1 VSLGLL
7 VALPAARLTA
17 QPAHAPLAPER
28 ASEAYLRALVA
39 EARAREL
46 AEARTWHVLLHYVP
60 ARAGG
65 GVTSLAD
72 AEAFF
77 LAPDGKRNPAGEL
90 DATLEAFFA
99 PAAPAG
105 EEDTHPQCGYPARYR
120 WLADE
125 LGFDSARLPPR
136 ACPDF
141 TIWRQALGGTG
152 VTLIFAEAY
161 LNNPSSMF
169 GHTLMRVDA
178 APPDAGEE
186 RRDLLAYAVNFAA
199 FTNEDKGLAYAWEGI
214 TGGYPGYFSIAPYY
228 DKVKEYG
235 DWESRDLWEYRV
247 DLEPDEIDRMLRH
260 LYELREVDFD
270 YYFFGENCSYQL
282 LGLLEVAR
290 PSLELRSRFPA
301 WAIPSDTVREVV
313 AQAGLTGTVIYR
325 PSATTRLR
333 HQGAAA
339 GRTERGLAR
348 ELAAGD
354 LAPDAPEVLELSPGE
369 QSAVLGMAHDRLQLE
384 VGAHPDAGSRRRSLA
399 ILRARS
405 AVPVTG
411 DPAGAPPVPR
421 VRPDEGHGTARVS
434 LGYGIQDDDTFVELR
449 IRPALHDL
457 LDPIG
462 GYVPGARIQV
472 ANTVVRYY
480 PGEGDFKLQELTLLD
495 IESLATRDEL
505 FQPVAWKFRT
515 GTRQMLVGHR
525 DDGDLRNAFTW
536 QSHGGGGLAYQ
547 PWHGSTAYAFLEGN
561 FDVSG
566 KLDPNYAVGLGA
578 SVGLLTGAHDD
589 RWRGHL
595 RLAAMEY
602 LAGDRRTAWSASLG
616 QRLTVLGPHT
626 LELRVAAEYD
636 FGETWLDAGVWWN
649 VSF

>member
-1 VSLGLL
+1 M
-7 VALPAARLTA
+7 PAP
-17 QPAHAPLAPER
+17 QPPVEEGP

-39 EARAREL
+39 GARAREL
-46 AEARTWHVLLHYVP
+46 AGDRTWHVLLHYVP

-72 AEAFF
+72 AEDFF
-77 LAPDGKRNPAGEL
+77 LAPDGKKDPAAEL
-90 DATLEAFFA
+90 DATLGAFFA
-99 PAAPAG
+99 PAAAPG
-105 EEDTHPQCGYPARYR
+105 EEDTHPQCLYPARYD
-120 WLADE
+120 WLASE
-125 LGFDSARLPPR
+125 LGFDPARLPPR
-136 ACPDF
+136 PCPDF
-141 TIWRQALGGTG
+141 TVWRRALGGTG

-178 APPDAGEE
+178 APPDAGDE

-247 DLEPDEIDRMLRH
+247 DLEPAEIDRMLRH

-290 PSLELRSRFPA
+290 PSLELRRQFPA

-313 AQAGLTGTVIYR
+313 AQAGLTGTVTYR

-339 GRTERGLAR
+339 DATERGLAR
-348 ELAAGD
+348 DLAVGD
-354 LAPDAPEVLELSPGE
+354 LPPDGPEIHALPPDA
-369 QSAVLGMAHDRLQLE
+369 QSAVLAMAHDRLQLE
-384 VGAHPDAGSRRRSLA
+384 VGAHPDAASRRRSLA

-411 DPAGAPPVPR
+411 DPAGAPPVPS

-434 LGYGIQDDDTFVELR
+434 LGAGIQDNDTFVELR

-472 ANTVVRYY
+472 ANTVIRYY
-480 PGEGDFKLQELTLLD
+480 PDEGDFKLQELTLLD

-505 FQPVAWKFRT
+505 FQPIAWKFRT
-515 GTRQMLVGHR
+515 GTRQQLVDSG

-536 QSHGGGGLAYQ
+536 QTHGGGGLAYQ
-547 PWHGSTAYAFLEGN
+547 PWRGATAYAFLEGN

-566 KLDPNYAVGLGA
+566 KLDPNYGLGLGA
-578 SVGLLTGAHDD
+578 SLGLLTGTEGD

-602 LAGDRRTAWSASLG
+602 VAGDRRTTWSASLG
-616 QRLTVLGPHT
+616 QRITVGGPHT

-636 FGETWLDAGVWWN
+636 FEQTWLDAGVWWN
-649 VSF
+649 VAF